1 MRTVRRLIFRAVA
14 WRTALV
20 AVAFSG
26 LAFFID
32 FVEASEDIGQ
42 NGYTLADAVY
52 TCLLMLV
59 RHVHDLMPI
68 AVLIGG
74 ILALARMAQTSEFT
88 ILRTGGL
95 SPARALRMLALFG
108 LMAAVLVA
116 VVGNWLVPIAEQQ
129 LTRQKAAFS
138 SDQQVTLGRAGT
150 WLREKRDVPGQGAH
164 TFTVNVGSAINE
176 GEFGQVRIFE
186 FDGQGEL
193 KRRLAAGT
201 ARVIPNPAPGVDDGS
216 VWQLKDVID
225 TRWLSHE
232 RLTQDAA
239 LGGIKVIDE
248 RKHASMDWVSSL
260 TPVVVTASVL
270 PPESMSVP
278 ALWRY
283 TRHLDLNAQ
292 AAQRYEMQFWKK
304 LVYPFVCFVMIAL
317 ALPFAYLHARS
328 GGMSLKIFGGI
339 MLGISFILVNH
350 IASHLGQLQNWQP
363 WLAAMAPSL
372 LYTLLSMSVF
382 AWLVR
387 RQ

>member
-1 MRTVRRLIFRAVA
+1 MKTVRRLIFRAVA
-14 WRTALV
+14 WRTMLV
-20 AVAFSG
+20 ALAFSG

-32 FVEASEDIGQ
+32 FVEVSEDIGQ
-42 NGYTLADAVY
+42 NGYSLTDAVC

-95 SPARALRMLALFG
+95 SPARALRLLALFG
-108 LMAAVLVA
+108 LMSAVLVA
-116 VVGNWLVPIAEQQ
+116 VIGNWLVPIAEQQ
-129 LTRQKAAFS
+129 LTRQRATFS
-138 SDQQVTLGRAGT
+138 TDQQVTLGRAGT
-150 WLREKRDVPGQGAH
+150 WLREKRAVPGQGEH

-186 FDGQGEL
+186 FDANGQL
-193 KRRLAAGT
+193 KRRLAAST
-201 ARVIPNPAPGVDDGS
+201 ARVIPNPAPGVGDGS
-216 VWQLKDVID
+216 VWQLKDVVD

-239 LGGIKVIDE
+239 LAGIKVIDE
-248 RKHASMDWVSSL
+248 RKQASMDWSSSL

-270 PPESMSVP
+270 PPESMSVL

-304 LVYPFVCFVMIAL
+304 SVYPFVCFVMVAL

-363 WLAAMAPSL
+363 WLAAIAPSL

-382 AWLVR
+382 TWLVR

>member
-1 MRTVRRLIFRAVA
+1 MKTVRRLIFRAVA

-20 AVAFSG
+20 ALAFSG

-42 NGYTLADAVY
+42 NGYTLGDAVY

-74 ILALARMAQTSEFT
+74 ILALSRMAQTSEFT

-95 SPARALRMLALFG
+95 SPARALRMLAQLG
-108 LMAAVLVA
+108 LMAAILVA
-116 VVGNWLVPIAEQQ
+116 AIGNWLVPLAEQQ
-129 LTRQKAAFS
+129 LTRQKASFS

-150 WLREKRDVPGQGAH
+150 WLREKREVPGQGEH

-186 FDGQGEL
+186 FDAGGQL
-193 KRRLAAGT
+193 KRRLAAAS
-201 ARVIPNPAPGVDDGS
+201 ARVIPNPAPGVGDGS
-216 VWQLKDVID
+216 VWQLRDVVD

-232 RLTQDAA
+232 RLTRDAA

-248 RKHASMDWVSSL
+248 RRHEQLDWASSL

-270 PPESMSVP
+270 PPESMSVL

-304 LVYPFVCFVMIAL
+304 SVYPFVCFVMIAL

-328 GGMSLKIFGGI
+328 GNMSLKIFGGI

-363 WLAAMAPSL
+363 WLAAAAPSL